1 MYYKKKNKKQ
11 KTSITSELI
20 IWGNDEFLTEA
31 WKII

>member
-1 MYYKKKNKKQ
+1 MYYKKKQ

>member
-1 MYYKKKNKKQ
+1 MYYKKKKNQ